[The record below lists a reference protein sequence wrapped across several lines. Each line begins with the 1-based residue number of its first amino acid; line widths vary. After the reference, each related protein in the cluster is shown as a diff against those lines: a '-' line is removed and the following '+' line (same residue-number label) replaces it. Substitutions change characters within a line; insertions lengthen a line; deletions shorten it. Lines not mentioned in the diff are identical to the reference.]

1 MVRSY
6 MVRRRILSQHVGASR
21 HQSVQFT
28 GHPNACAAQRTSAP
42 KVIYHPCAIFITV
55 ALAMQY
61 VSLQRS
67 PEKQFSVVEIGW
79 TKVTSSHEKR
89 LY

>member
-6 MVRRRILSQHVGASR
+6 MVRRHIFRQHISASQHK
-21 HQSVQFT
+21 SVQFT

-42 KVIYHPCAIFITV
+42 KVVYHFGAIFFTV
-55 ALAMQY
+55 ALAMHY

-67 PEKQFSVVEIGW
+67 PEKHFSVVEIG
-79 TKVTSSHEKR
+79 
-89 LY
+89 